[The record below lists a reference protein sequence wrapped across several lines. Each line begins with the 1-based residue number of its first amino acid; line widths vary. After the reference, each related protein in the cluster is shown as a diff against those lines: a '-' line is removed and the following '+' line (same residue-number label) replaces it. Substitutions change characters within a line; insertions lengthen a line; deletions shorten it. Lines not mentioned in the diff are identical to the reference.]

1 MASPPWV
8 RLVLILLA
16 GVAACHARPL
26 FDADGDAVI
35 DETPQPLRPSV
46 FSCST
51 ASNYTDGS
59 KYHVNLYRLLSA
71 IPVAADSSGF
81 FNGTFGAAGDEVFGM
96 FMCYAGDTDSE
107 CQDCLIR
114 APEGIMKVCPH
125 NRTVRAVYNAC
136 TIQYSDKSFFSVADL
151 SVVDK
156 VDLSVAPKLEQT
168 PYRTWNNRN
177 HGHWYQGVVLA
188 GYILDTAG
196 VSHTRFKLIHRLMVK
211 ACQRP
216 ERIAEGTEGFT
227 DAEWVQAVVQ
237 CMRDLPESE
246 CTRCLSYYTDQ
257 LPRWFPNN
265 SGGTIKGPSCY
276 LRYAILAD
284 ADKPRPRT
292 VRLETY
298 RFSEEYEKEESEHQR
313 NMETARRKHRRKVVI
328 IASLITISVALVV
341 CLIGLLVRFVLYSW
355 RTWVAAARVAMRSML
370 YRWRTWVA
378 AARVAMRSFMER
390 PPKVVA
396 YFHRRSAR
404 QDELEQGTG
413 LRRFRYAELAA
424 ATDGFSGRN
433 KLGEGGFGSVYRGFL
448 HDMNLHIAVKK
459 VSKSSRQGWKEF
471 VSEVKII
478 SRLRHRNLVPL
489 VGWFYGGDD
498 DGLLLVY
505 ELMPNGSLDAH
516 LYKLNQLLPW
526 AVRYQVALGVGS
538 ALMYLHQDTE
548 ERVLHRDVK
557 PSNIMLDASFNA
569 RLGDF
574 GLARFICDGRGSL
587 TTGAAGTLGY
597 MDPKCVFAGKASV
610 ESDIYSFGVVLLEMA
625 CGRAPAVAVDDDD
638 GVVIHLLQWVWES
651 HGRGAILEAADA
663 RLDGKFD
670 EKEMECLMV
679 VGLWC
684 GHPDP
689 ALRPSIRQAMS
700 VLRLEVPPPSL
711 PGKMPVATY
720 LMQPPAD
727 DSFGSSVTS
736 GSSGSGDASTTHS
749 ARDKFE

>member
-1 MASPPWV
+1 MTTPWV
-8 RLVLILLA
+8 RLVLLLLA
-16 GVAACHARPL
+16 GVAACHARPH
-26 FDADGDAVI
+26 FDGGAVI
-35 DETPQPLRPSV
+35 DETPQPLRPSMI
-46 FSCST
+46 SCST
-51 ASNYTDGS
+51 AGNYTDGS
-59 KYHVNLYRLLSA
+59 KYHVNLDRLLTA
-71 IPVAADSSGF
+71 IPVAADSNGF
-81 FNGTFGAAGDEVFGM
+81 FNGTFGAVGDEVFGM
-96 FMCYAGDTDSE
+96 FMCYADDADSE
-107 CQDCLIR
+107 CQDCLTR

-125 NRTVRAVYNAC
+125 SRTVRAVYSAC
-136 TIQYSDKSFFSVADL
+136 TIQYSNKSFFSVADL
-151 SVVDK
+151 TVVDT
-156 VDLSVAPKLEQT
+156 VDLSVAPQLEQT
-168 PYRTWNNRN
+168 PYPTWNNRDPEGW
-177 HGHWYQGVVLA
+177 HQGVVLV
-188 GYILDTAG
+188 GYVVDTAG
-196 VSHTRFKLIHRLMVK
+196 MSHARFKLIHRLMVK
-211 ACQRP
+211 ACQRD
-216 ERIAEGTEGFT
+216 ERIAEGRQKFT
-227 DAEWVQAVVQ
+227 DPEWVQAVVQ
-237 CMRDLPESE
+237 CTRDLPASE
-246 CTRCLSYYTDQ
+246 CTRCLTYYTDQ
-257 LPRWFPNN
+257 LPRLFPSN
-265 SGGTIKGPSCY
+265 SGGAIKGSSCY
-276 LRYAILAD
+276 LRYAIL

-292 VRLETY
+292 VRLERY
-298 RFSEEYEKEESEHQR
+298 RYREGYETEENERERKMLVELRES
-313 NMETARRKHRRKVVI
+313 RRKVVI
-328 IASLITISVALVV
+328 ITSLITISVVLFV
-341 CLIGLLVRFVLYSW
+341 CLIVLLVWFMLYRW
-355 RTWVAAARVAMRSML
+355 QTWVAAARVAMRSVL

-378 AARVAMRSFMER
+378 AVRVAMRSYMEK
-390 PPKVVA
+390 PPKEAA
-396 YFHRRSAR
+396 YLPGKSTR

-413 LRRFRYAELAA
+413 LRKFRYDELAA
-424 ATDGFSGRN
+424 ATDNFSGRN

-516 LYKLNQLLPW
+516 LYKLDQLLPW

-548 ERVLHRDVK
+548 ERVLHRDIK

-625 CGRAPAVAVDDDD
+625 CGRVPAVAVDDDD

-670 EKEMECLMV
+670 EKEMECVMV

-689 ALRPSIRQAMS
+689 ALRPSIRQAVS

-720 LMQPPAD
+720 MMRPEAD
-727 DSFGSSVTS
+727 ESFGSSVVSHGGGSVDS
-736 GSSGSGDASTTHS
+736 GMTHS
-749 ARDKFE
+749 TRGKVE

>member
-8 RLVLILLA
+8 RLVLLLLA
-16 GVAACHARPL
+16 AVPACHGRPL
-26 FDADGDAVI
+26 FDGDAVI
-35 DETPQPLRPSV
+35 DETQPLRPSMI
-46 FSCST
+46 SCST
-51 ASNYTDGS
+51 VGNYTDGS
-59 KYHVNLYRLLSA
+59 KYHVNLDRLLSA
-71 IPVAADSSGF
+71 IPVAADSNGF
-81 FNGTFGAAGDEVFGM
+81 FNGTFGAVGDEVFGM
-96 FMCYAGDTDSE
+96 FMCYADDADSE
-107 CQDCLIR
+107 CQDCLTR

-125 NRTVRAVYNAC
+125 SRTVRAVYSAC
-136 TIQYSDKSFFSVADL
+136 TIQYSNKSFFSVADL
-151 SVVDK
+151 TVVDM
-156 VDLSVAPKLEQT
+156 VDLSVAPRLEQT
-168 PYRTWNNRN
+168 PRRTWNNRDPEGW
-177 HGHWYQGVVLA
+177 HQGVILV
-188 GYILDTAG
+188 GYVVDTAG
-196 VSHTRFKLIHRLMVK
+196 MSHARFKLIHRLMVK
-211 ACQRP
+211 ACQRD
-216 ERIAEGTEGFT
+216 ERIAEGRQKFT
-227 DAEWVQAVVQ
+227 DPEWVQAVVQ
-237 CMRDLPESE
+237 CTRDLPASE
-246 CTRCLSYYTDQ
+246 CTRCLTYYTDQ
-257 LPRWFPNN
+257 LPRLFPNN
-265 SGGTIKGPSCY
+265 SGGAIKGSSCY
-276 LRYAILAD
+276 LRYAIL

-292 VRLETY
+292 VRLERY
-298 RFSEEYEKEESEHQR
+298 RYREGYEEENEHER
-313 NMETARRKHRRKVVI
+313 KMETARREHRRKVVIIARRKVVI
-328 IASLITISVALVV
+328 IASLITILVALVI
-341 CLIGLLVRFVLYSW
+341 CLIGLLVRFVLYPWRTWLAAAMVAMRSVLYQW
-355 RTWVAAARVAMRSML
+355 RTWVAAARVAMRS
-370 YRWRTWVA
+370 Y
-378 AARVAMRSFMER
+378 MER
-390 PPKVVA
+390 PPKVAA
-396 YFHRRSAR
+396 YFHGRSAR
-404 QDELEQGTG
+404 QEELEQGTG
-413 LRRFRYAELAA
+413 PRRFRYDELTA

-516 LYKLNQLLPW
+516 LYKLDQLLPW
-526 AVRYQVALGVGS
+526 AVRYQVVLGVGS

-548 ERVLHRDVK
+548 ERVVHRDIK

-569 RLGDF
+569 KLGDF

-625 CGRAPAVAVDDDD
+625 CGRTPVVAVDGDD
-638 GVVIHLLQWVWES
+638 GAVIHLLQWVWES
-651 HGRGAILEAADA
+651 HGRGAILEAADP

-670 EKEMECLMV
+670 KKEMECIMV

-689 ALRPSIRQAMS
+689 VLRPSIRQAVS

-711 PGKMPVATY
+711 PGKMPMATY
-720 LMQPPAD
+720 LMRPPAD

-736 GSSGSGDASTTHS
+736 GSGDASTTNS
-749 ARDKFE
+749 ARDKVE